1 MLANFIVV
9 HLIAIDSE
17 IHFLLIGC
25 GDIEVTS
32 NLETQQC
39 RMGVYKIQ
47 SLIFNHKPVFKHET
61 RDQYLYYIHN
71 ENGFWMVNKVLR
83 LLIGL

>member
-1 MLANFIVV
+1 MLAHYTVV
-9 HLIAIDSE
+9 HLIAIEYKID
-17 IHFLLIGC
+17 FLFIGC

-39 RMGVYKIQ
+39 RTGVYKIQ

-61 RDQYLYYIHN
+61 SDQYLYYMN
-71 ENGFWMVNKVLR
+71 NGKGFWMVNKVLDY
-83 LLIGL
+83 